1 MYVICRST
9 VIESL
14 YLPDSFIAAEL
25 YTSDK
30 NGSDESG
37 DGSEGNP
44 FRTILQAMRHAG
56 KEPFPII
63 YVDAK
68 EEGQVNEICATSN
81 ILCQLKL
88 EHFSTIQWLLF

>member
-1 MYVICRST
+1 
-9 VIESL
+9 
-14 YLPDSFIAAEL
+14 L

-56 KEPFPII
+56 KGQIPKV

-68 EEGQVNEICATSN
+68 EEGQVNKMCTSSS
-81 ILCQLKL
+81 IFVFYLKFG
-88 EHFSTIQWLLF
+88 HFCTIQ

>member
-1 MYVICRST
+1 
-9 VIESL
+9 
-14 YLPDSFIAAEL
+14 L

-37 DGSEGNP
+37 DGSEAKP

-56 KEPFPII
+56 KEPFPVI

-68 EEGQVNEICATSN
+68 EGGQVN
-81 ILCQLKL
+81 KM
-88 EHFSTIQWLLF
+88 

>member
-1 MYVICRST
+1 MDMPHFYQRNIMLD
-9 VIESL
+9 I
-14 YLPDSFIAAEL
+14 FIAAEL

-30 NGSDESG
+30 NGSDETG

-44 FRTILQAMRHAG
+44 FQTVLQAMRHAG

-68 EEGQVNEICATSN
+68 EEGQVNKMCTASSI
-81 ILCQLKL
+81 
-88 EHFSTIQWLLF
+88 

>member
-1 MYVICRST
+1 MCACT
-9 VIESL
+9 CTSL
-14 YLPDSFIAAEL
+14 LKLPYWRHTILLCPVFIAAEL

-37 DGSEGNP
+37 DGSEAKP

-56 KEPFPII
+56 KEPFPVI

-68 EEGQVNEICATSN
+68 VEGEVNKI
-81 ILCQLKL
+81 
-88 EHFSTIQWLLF
+88 

>member
-1 MYVICRST
+1 MCVGISQFCQRN
-9 VIESL
+9 I
-14 YLPDSFIAAEL
+14 FIAAAL

-30 NGSDESG
+30 NGSDETG

-44 FRTILQAMRHAG
+44 FRTVLQAMRHAG

-68 EEGQVNEICATSN
+68 EEGQVNKMFTASSI
-81 ILCQLKL
+81 
-88 EHFSTIQWLLF
+88 